1 MWIWLAPKK
10 SGEEEKVKRI
20 LTDPKLA
27 GIKAMLEKDH
37 AIDCIMLLHL
47 DRGKW
52 KDAKDFMRENKLTLS
67 DGTFRARM
75 IEIED
80 LGLAESER
88 IDPLKKLYKK
98 TEFGEKVAQ
107 LLLKLFDQLET
118 WFQGGGDLAAF
129 IFVFLGF
136 WFKVGYIMELMVLA
150 NDREFSIFLFDLAL
164 LYCFAFI
171 FDIVLS
177 L

>member
-1 MWIWLAPKK
+1 MVAKK
-10 SGEEEKVKRI
+10 IDGEEKVKRI

-47 DRGKW
+47 GRGKW

-80 LGLAESER
+80 LGLAASER

-98 TEFGEKVAQ
+98 TELGEKVAQ
-107 LLLKLFDQLET
+107 LLLKFFDELET
-118 WFQGGGDLAAF
+118 
-129 IFVFLGF
+129 
-136 WFKVGYIMELMVLA
+136 
-150 NDREFSIFLFDLAL
+150 
-164 LYCFAFI
+164 
-171 FDIVLS
+171 
-177 L
+177 